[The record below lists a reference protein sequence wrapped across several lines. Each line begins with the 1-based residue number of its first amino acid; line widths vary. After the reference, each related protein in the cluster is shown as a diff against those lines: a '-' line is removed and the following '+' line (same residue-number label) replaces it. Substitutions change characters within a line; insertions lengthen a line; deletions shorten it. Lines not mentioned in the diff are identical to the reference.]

1 MSGFTAQ
8 CTPPHAPYPKPDE
21 VVRQVA
27 SFEDR
32 LNRVA
37 SEMVFSRRFAA
48 RLATE
53 QGADEGG
60 PRPDQEAASIMS
72 SYIDA
77 RRWMRDDDEGRM
89 ALDDEKR
96 RAREI
101 LRTEIDISDLTA
113 PLGRSEEHTS
123 ELQSLM
129 RISYA
134 VLC

>member
-1 MSGFTAQ
+1 MYSFPTRLSS
-8 CTPPHAPYPKPDE
+8 
-21 VVRQVA
+21 VR
-27 SFEDR
+27 
-32 LNRVA
+32 NRVA
-37 SEMVFSRRFAA
+37 SEMVFSRLFAA

-53 QGADEGG
+53 QGADDGG

-113 PLGRSEEHTS
+113 PLGSPVAAS
-123 ELQSLM
+123 PP
-129 RISYA
+129 A
-134 VLC
+134 P